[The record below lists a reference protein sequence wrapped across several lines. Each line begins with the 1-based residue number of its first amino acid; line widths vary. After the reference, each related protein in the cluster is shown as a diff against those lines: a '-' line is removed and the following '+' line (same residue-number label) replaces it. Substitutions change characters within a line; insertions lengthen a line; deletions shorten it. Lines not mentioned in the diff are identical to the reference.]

1 MTERSYLETNLRTLF
16 GDLVDDPA
24 ITEIVVNADGRM
36 WVERSGDSTMQSTDT
51 VLEARQA
58 LSLAH
63 DVAGNAPISKDRP
76 LAGSEFH
83 IGGSLWRAQVV
94 SPPTVEGGCAVAL
107 RRSVTTN
114 IALTDLCNGVD
125 LAALKSGSDTQAEK
139 VFSLLDAN
147 DLYGFLEA
155 AILAK
160 WNIVFSGGTSS
171 GKTTWLRACLDLVP
185 HDERILTIE
194 DVLELKPK
202 HPNAISMRTSD
213 AASSS
218 DLLKACLR
226 LRPDRIMMGELRG
239 AEAFDFL
246 SVINSGHPGAI
257 STLHAD
263 SPEGALWRLANMVMQ
278 SGMGKDQ
285 STIFEECRRAIHL
298 IVQLEK
304 VDGVRGPTAIQVF
317 KDRPKPKVSAVPAVA
332 S

>member
-16 GDLVDDPA
+16 GDIVDDPA
-24 ITEIVVNADGRM
+24 ITEIVVNSDGRM
-36 WVERSGDSTMQSTDT
+36 WVERSGDSAMQSTNV
-51 VLEARQA
+51 VLDQRNA

-63 DVAGNAPISKDRP
+63 DVAGNTPISKERP
-76 LAGSEFH
+76 LAGSEFNL
-83 IGGSLWRAQVV
+83 GDSLWRSQVV
-94 SPPTVEGGCAVAL
+94 LPPTVENGCTIAL

-114 IALTDLCNGVD
+114 IALTDLCSGVD
-125 LAALKSGSDTQAEK
+125 LASLKSKSDVHAEK
-139 VFSLLDAN
+139 VFALLDAN
-147 DLYGFLEA
+147 DLYGFLKA

-185 HDERILTIE
+185 QDERILTIE

-213 AASSS
+213 SASSS

-263 SPEGALWRLANMVMQ
+263 SPDGALWRLANMVMQ
-278 SGMGKDQ
+278 AGMGKDQ
-285 STIFEECRRAIHL
+285 STIFEECRRSIHV
-298 IVQLEK
+298 IIQLQK

-317 KDRPKPKVSAVPAVA
+317 KDRPKPIVTAVPAVA

>member
-1 MTERSYLETNLRTLF
+1 MTERSYLETNLRSLF
-16 GDLVDDPA
+16 GDLVDDSSV
-24 ITEIVVNADGRM
+24 TEIVINADGRT
-36 WVERSGDSTMQSTDT
+36 WVERSGDSTMQSNET
-51 VLEARQA
+51 VLEPRQA
-58 LSLAH
+58 LALAH
-63 DVAGNAPISKDRP
+63 DVAGSTPISKDRP
-76 LAGSEFH
+76 LAGSEFT

-114 IALTDLCNGVD
+114 IALTDLCSGVD
-125 LAALKSGSDTQAEK
+125 LAKLKTGIDKESEK
-139 VFSLLDAN
+139 VFALLDAN
-147 DLYGFLEA
+147 DLYGFLKA
-155 AILAK
+155 AILAR

-185 HDERILTIE
+185 DDERVLTIE
-194 DVLELKPK
+194 DVFELKPK
-202 HPNAISMRTSD
+202 HPNSISMRTSD
-213 AASSS
+213 EATSS

-298 IVQLEK
+298 IIQLEK
-304 VDGVRGPTAIQVF
+304 VDGVRGPTAIKVF
-317 KDRPKPKVSAVPAVA
+317 KDRPKPNVAALPAVA